1 MSRHTCAAI
10 ALPAAHALRAFWLS
24 RLSVRLRVL
33 HVPGVLVRVLL
44 APPHPCDAD
53 AFVTLISQ
61 GTDHK
66 PVAAHLTACAP
77 VLEQVSLD
85 ATAGRL
91 FVVADFA
98 FAIRPLPHL
107 VTGVKRVAV
116 IEVPDTSENNIPV
129 QIVGERQY
137 CTALRFFICSASVV

>member
-1 MSRHTCAAI
+1 MSRHTGAAI

-24 RLSVRLRVL
+24 RLSVRLCVL

-66 PVAAHLTACAP
+66 PVAAHLTACA
-77 VLEQVSLD
+77 LEQVSLD

-107 VTGVKRVAV
+107 VTGVT
-116 IEVPDTSENNIPV
+116 P
-129 QIVGERQY
+129 
-137 CTALRFFICSASVV
+137 CSGDRGTRHIRK